1 MGLLPGF
8 LEESDIM
15 KTNLSSMLA
24 IGKNYIQSLQSA
36 DGRRVLSVLVVM
48 LAFSM
53 FVIGRWSAPTPVL
66 IQQTMAEM
74 QIEILQQ
81 QSMLDQLSRQQDTNI
96 NALAARLAE
105 LKAASTRLDA
115 LGERLVQLGQL
126 DPEEFDF
133 SQPPPVGGPEMII
146 SDGQYDVLD
155 LSHSVSQ
162 LSQILRSQ
170 LSRLD
175 ALQLL
180 LLDRNLEHERTP
192 AGWPVSSGWIS
203 SGYGERN
210 DPFTGKR
217 AQHNGLDF
225 AGTKGSEVLGVAS
238 GVVIWAGERQGYGQ
252 LLEVDHGNGYITRY
266 AHNGELLVKA
276 GDGITAGQVI
286 AKMGAT
292 GRATSP
298 HVHFEVL
305 YQGNAVNPRQFV
317 KQMR

>member
-1 MGLLPGF
+1 MN
-8 LEESDIM
+8 
-15 KTNLSSMLA
+15 TNLSSMLA
-24 IGKNYIQSLQSA
+24 AGKNYIQTLNTEN
-36 DGRRVLSVLVVM
+36 GIRVFSVLILM

-53 FVIGRWSAPTPVL
+53 FVLGRWSSPTPVL
-66 IQQTMAEM
+66 MQQTMAEM
-74 QIEILQQ
+74 KLEIIQQ
-81 QSMLDQLSRQQDTNI
+81 QEMLEQLSRSQENNI

-105 LKAASTRLDA
+105 LQAASTRLDA

-133 SQPPPVGGPEMII
+133 NQSPPVGGPERNII
-146 SDGQYDVLD
+146 NFQSNVMDM
-155 LSHSVSQ
+155 SQ
-162 LSQILRSQ
+162 SINHLSQVLNSQ
-170 LSRLD
+170 FARLD

-180 LLDRNLEHERTP
+180 LLDRNLENERTP

-203 SGYGERN
+203 SGFGERN

-217 AQHNGLDF
+217 AQHEGLDF

-238 GVVIWAGERQGYGQ
+238 GVVTWSGARQGYGR
-252 LLEVDHGNGYITRY
+252 LLEIDHGNGYITRY
-266 AHNGELLVKA
+266 AHNDELLVKV
-276 GDGITAGQVI
+276 GDGISAGQAI

-292 GRATSP
+292 GRASAP

-305 YQGNAVNPRQFV
+305 YQGKAVNPYQFV

>member
-1 MGLLPGF
+1 
-8 LEESDIM
+8 
-15 KTNLSSMLA
+15 MLVA
-24 IGKNYIQSLQSA
+24 SKHYIQSMQNEH
-36 DGRRVLSVLVVM
+36 GRRVLSVLFVM

-53 FVIGRWSAPTPVL
+53 FVIGRWSSPTPVL
-66 IQQTMAEM
+66 LQQTMAEM
-74 QIEILQQ
+74 KLEIMQQ
-81 QSMLDQLSRQQDTNI
+81 QDMLDQLSREHETNI

-105 LKAASTRLDA
+105 LTAASTRLDA
-115 LGERLVQLGQL
+115 LGERLVHLGKL

-133 SQPPPVGGPEMII
+133 NQPPPVGGPEMII
-146 SDGQYDVLD
+146 NDGHSSATDMS
-155 LSHSVSQ
+155 LSINRLSQ
-162 LSQILRSQ
+162 LMRSQ
-170 LSRLD
+170 LARLD

-203 SGYGERN
+203 SGFGERN

-225 AGTKGSEVLGVAS
+225 AGTKGSEILGVAS
-238 GVVIWAGERQGYGQ
+238 GVVIWSGPRQGFGK
-252 LLEVDHGNGYITRY
+252 LLEINHGNGYVTRY
-266 AHNGELLVKA
+266 AHNDELLVKA
-276 GDGITAGQVI
+276 GDGITAGQMI

-292 GRATSP
+292 GRASSP

-305 YQGNAVNPRQFV
+305 YKGKAVNPNQFV